1 MKQAIQNL
9 ALRADSVNYPQGSS
23 PKRIYLNS
31 EEEVQKAVERGFSPL
46 YDEVELPDGS
56 RVPRVFLAVDFDTL
70 LDCLN
75 SHVVL

>member
-1 MKQAIQNL
+1 MKQEVIQKL
-9 ALRADSVNYPQGSS
+9 ALRADSVNYPQDSS

-31 EEEVQKAVERGFSPL
+31 KEEIQKAVERGFSPL

-56 RVPRVFLAVDFDTL
+56 RVTRVFLAVDFDTL

-75 SHVVL
+75 R